1 MVLFKFIVHCIH
13 IACCQDSTFSTVTR
27 PWAGQLGVESSQ
39 GQDLYL
45 FSKMI
50 RIGPG
55 PTQHPM
61 QWVLKAVL
69 GAEMAGA

>member
-1 MVLFKFIVHCIH
+1 MVLFKFIVHCVH

-27 PWAGQLGVESSQ
+27 FWAGQLGFESLQ

-45 FSKMI
+45 FSKMT

-55 PTQHPM
+55 PTQHPV
-61 QWVLKAVL
+61 QWVLMAVL
-69 GAEMAGA
+69 GAKMAGA